1 MTASLQERFAPG
13 NTCYGCGQDNPQ
25 GLQIRSFPAGD
36 AVVLDWQPA
45 THHEAIHGVLNGG
58 VIATLFDCH
67 MAWTAAWALRDE
79 GGDELPLAVTAELSV
94 SYLRPTPSAPPLR
107 IEARLVELSG
117 PRVVVEAELTSDAK
131 VRATSRGVFV
141 PTADSLRGAA
151 RDTTGPA
158 DARDA

>member
-1 MTASLQERFAPG
+1 
-13 NTCYGCGQDNPQ
+13 
-25 GLQIRSFPAGD
+25 
-36 AVVLDWQPA
+36 
-45 THHEAIHGVLNGG
+45 
-58 VIATLFDCH
+58 